1 MTCSTSDRHTSAIVH
16 VYIWLSLML
25 GIPCYVQAEV
35 TLPPILSD
43 HMVLMSYQDVPIWGR
58 ADAGESISLQ
68 LGTAKA
74 ETTAGPDGRW
84 LVHLNLTHAGPGPH
98 TMLVKGTNELTV
110 KDVLIGAVW
119 LAAGQS
125 NMEYPLHGTVDAAE
139 EISHSANSQL
149 RYFRVKKVMAETP
162 AEECGGHWVVASPQ
176 TSGDFSGVAYSFAKK
191 LQTSLHMP
199 VGVVDTSWGGTII
212 EFWES
217 PEAIASVDALRTGEE
232 GIEKVRQDYTVQ
244 RKAFAP
250 SYENWLKANRRT
262 DTPPKDIS
270 AYTGELTSTRDWRPV
285 NLPGLI
291 ADHPGVFWIR
301 REVDVTAKEAQAS
314 LEFKVLIGVLEGFE
328 QVYWNGVKVSE
339 TTFRS
344 YPGEGYA
351 RYFPIP
357 RNLIH
362 DGANTLALRVYAPG
376 PPPAIRSIPKNF
388 WAGPIPLQGEW
399 LERTEYELP
408 SLTTAELAAIPHAP
422 AHLPPLNASG
432 IYNGEINPL
441 LHYAFSGVIWYQG
454 ESNTPRAYQY
464 RILFSLLIQDWRR
477 RWGRGDFPFLF
488 SQLHCYGDK
497 PLKPGD
503 SEWAELRESQSEALK
518 LPNTGQ
524 AVLID
529 QGESNNEHPR
539 QKSVVGERLAQLA
552 LTETYVQK
560 TPAVSPTYRSM
571 IIHGS
576 KVTIRFS
583 HAEGGL
589 SAHPLPATY
598 DVNTAAD
605 KIAPL
610 IPTSPG
616 SQLQGFSIC
625 GSDRRWVW
633 AHAKIDGTDRVL
645 VWSNQVPFP
654 VAVRYAWADDPT
666 VNLYNGYGLPAAPFR
681 TDSFQAE
688 TAKNLFGPG
697 S

>member
-58 ADAGESISLQ
+58 ADAGESISVQ

-388 WAGPIPLQGEW
+388 WAGPI
-399 LERTEYELP
+399 
-408 SLTTAELAAIPHAP
+408 
-422 AHLPPLNASG
+422 
-432 IYNGEINPL
+432 
-441 LHYAFSGVIWYQG
+441 
-454 ESNTPRAYQY
+454 
-464 RILFSLLIQDWRR
+464 
-477 RWGRGDFPFLF
+477 
-488 SQLHCYGDK
+488 
-497 PLKPGD
+497 
-503 SEWAELRESQSEALK
+503 
-518 LPNTGQ
+518 
-524 AVLID
+524 
-529 QGESNNEHPR
+529 
-539 QKSVVGERLAQLA
+539 
-552 LTETYVQK
+552 
-560 TPAVSPTYRSM
+560 
-571 IIHGS
+571 
-576 KVTIRFS
+576 TIRFS